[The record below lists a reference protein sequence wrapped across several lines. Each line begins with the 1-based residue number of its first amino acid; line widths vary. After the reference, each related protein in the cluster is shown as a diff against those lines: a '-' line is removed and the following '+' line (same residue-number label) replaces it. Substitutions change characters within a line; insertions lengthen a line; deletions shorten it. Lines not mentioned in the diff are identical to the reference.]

1 MIRTIVTAAEETVNP
16 LLPATYDIVW
26 SLVVF
31 VVALIL
37 FWKFALPKMQTLLD
51 ERAAAIEGGI
61 KKAEEAQAEA
71 AAALEKNNAELAKAR
86 EEAAEIREKA
96 RANAAKLEAELK
108 EQANEEA
115 ARIVTNAQAR
125 IDSERAAAA
134 ASLRHEVG
142 ALAIDLSE
150 KVVGESMSDERAAG
164 IVDRFLADIE
174 AQEAGRK

>member
-1 MIRTIVTAAEETVNP
+1 MIRTVVTAAEETVNP
-16 LLPATYDIVW
+16 LLPAPYDIIW

-31 VVALIL
+31 IVALIL
-37 FWKFALPKMQTLLD
+37 FWKFALPKMQNLLD

-125 IDSERAAAA
+125 IEAERAAAA
-134 ASLRHEVG
+134 ATLRHEVG
-142 ALAIDLSE
+142 TLAIDLSE
-150 KVVGESMSDERAAG
+150 KVVGESMSDERSAG
-164 IVDRFLADIE
+164 IVDRFLADLE
-174 AQEAGRK
+174 KQEAGR